1 MNKIRITGGDKMNPI
16 LQIEHLSVYF
26 TQYEHGPH
34 PFTFQ
39 KRQLAAVKDLT
50 LEIDPGQIVAVVG
63 ASGSGKSLLAHSILG
78 ILPYNSHM
86 EGKIRYNGELLT
98 EKKAKKL
105 RGKEIFLIPQGVTY
119 LDPLMKVGS
128 QLRKGKKDPD
138 TMQRCRTALERYGL
152 GADTEEMYPFELS
165 GGMARRVLIASA
177 VTEKP
182 RLIIADEPTP
192 GLDARAAKRILSHF
206 RELADEG
213 AGILFITH
221 DLELALSVADEVV
234 VFYAGQTI
242 EKAKAEDFKDVETL
256 RHPYTRALWSAMPE
270 HGFRAID
277 GTQPYAGEDR
287 KGCPYVG
294 QCAACEEDCRRK
306 EQIPLLKYSDGEVRC
321 LHPDQI
327 R

>member
-1 MNKIRITGGDKMNPI
+1 MTEGDKMEPI

-26 TQYEHGPH
+26 TQYKYGPRSSA
-34 PFTFQ
+34 FQ
-39 KRQLAAVKDLT
+39 KRQLAAVKDLS
-50 LEIDPGQIVAVVG
+50 LEITPGQIVAVVG

-86 EGKIRYNGELLT
+86 EGEIRYNGELLT
-98 EKKAKKL
+98 EKKARKL

-119 LDPLMKVGS
+119 LDPLMKVGA
-128 QLRKGKKDPD
+128 QLRKGKKDPE
-138 TMQRCRTALERYGL
+138 TKRRCRSALERYGL
-152 GADTEEMYPFELS
+152 GADVEELYPFELS

-192 GLDARAAKRILSHF
+192 GLDARSAKRILSHF

-221 DLELALSVADEVV
+221 DLELALSVADEVA
-234 VFYAGQTI
+234 VFYAGETI
-242 EKAKAEDFKDVETL
+242 EKAKAEDFGKPENL
-256 RHPYTRALWSAMPE
+256 RHPYTRALWYAMPE
-270 HGFRAID
+270 HGFRAV
-277 GTQPYAGEDR
+277 GGVQPYAGDDR
-287 KGCPYVG
+287 KGCPYAG
-294 QCAACEEDCRRK
+294 QCTACREDCRT
-306 EQIPLLKYSDGEVRC
+306 EGQIPLVKYRGGEVRC
-321 LHPDQI
+321 LHPDEM